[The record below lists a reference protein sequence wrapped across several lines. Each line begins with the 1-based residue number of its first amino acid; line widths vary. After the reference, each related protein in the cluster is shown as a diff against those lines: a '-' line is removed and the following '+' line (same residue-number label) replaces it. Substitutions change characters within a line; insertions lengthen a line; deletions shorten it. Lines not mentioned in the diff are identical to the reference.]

1 MQATR
6 THLVFVMDEYGGLEG
21 LVTLEDVLEEI
32 VGEINDEYD
41 EEVRSQI
48 VRDGGQFVLDG
59 MLTVRDANRKL
70 GLSLP
75 ESEAYTTMAGFL
87 LAQAGRVLETGDVIS
102 LPEGVFTV
110 ERMDRR
116 RIQRIRFAPSP
127 E

>member
-1 MQATR
+1 M
-6 THLVFVMDEYGGLEG
+6 
-21 LVTLEDVLEEI
+21 
-32 VGEINDEYD
+32 
-41 EEVRSQI
+41 
-48 VRDGGQFVLDG
+48 LDG

>member
-1 MQATR
+1 MLFR
-6 THLVFVMDEYGGLEG
+6 S
-21 LVTLEDVLEEI
+21 TLEDVLEEI

-59 MLTVRDANRKL
+59 MLTVRDANRKF